1 MTIPE
6 SQLETWSNQGAT
18 VTAQNTHKSIRLALN
33 ADTSSL
39 KKKGFIEGRDF
50 EIYLQGSYKNTTNI
64 RGDSDVDVVIQL
76 NRVFEAEISECS
88 TAEQMLY
95 RQMFPY
101 SNYHWGNWRSDVLE
115 SLQAYY
121 GWNNIND
128 TGNKS
133 LKLKKGSGRLAA
145 DIVPCLQYRR
155 YCRFRSIVDPFVE
168 GVNFYTR
175 RENRPVINYPK
186 LHYENGSVKNSVNHA
201 NGWYKPVVRMFKNA
215 RYYLISQRLISKD
228 LAPSYFLECLL
239 YNVPNDRFRASF
251 QLSYLEVLVWLSKSL
266 QGASSSF
273 ICQNEQMP
281 LFGNTPEQW
290 SIVNAQEL
298 ISALSLLWSEW

>member
-1 MTIPE
+1 MAIPE

-18 VTAQNTHKSIRLALN
+18 VTAQNTHKYIRIALN

-39 KKKGFIEGRDF
+39 KKKGLIEGRDF

-64 RGDSDVDVVIQL
+64 RGDSDVDVVVQL

-88 TAEQMLY
+88 IAEQMLC
-95 RQMFPY
+95 RQTFSS

-115 SLQAYY
+115 ALQAYY
-121 GWNNIND
+121 GWNNIDD

-155 YCRFRSIVDPFVE
+155 YRRFRSAVELFVE

-186 LHYENGSVKNSVNHA
+186 LHYENGTTKNSPNHT
-201 NGWYKPVVRMFKNA
+201 NGWYKPVVRVFKNA
-215 RYYLISQRLISKD
+215 RSYLLDQGLISKD

-239 YNVPNDRFRASF
+239 FNVPNDRFGESY
-251 QLSYLEVLVWLSKSL
+251 QLSYLQVLVWLIESL

-298 ISALSLLWSEW
+298 ISALSSLWSEW